1 MKFSRPVNLM
11 LYCGYMSRKKFYLKK
26 LSQRGDIVI
35 WQVDGNCI
43 RRELDEEFTNFGQH
57 YRFSYIPVNE
67 FWLDK
72 EAMPNERGF
81 FIDHLLVEWKLMREG
96 KTYHYALRQADQKE
110 QSERTKAGDLAKV
123 RRVNG
128 QLDVNKIHIRP
139 LGQIGELSVWL
150 VRGRLTRSILN
161 VDFTEGGHD
170 LVYKFVPANE
180 IWIDD
185 DVMSAERPLVMLHEL
200 YERGQMALGLTYEQ
214 AHAKASELEWRCRH
228 DEKKLVKN
236 LAALRCKL

>member
-1 MKFSRPVNLM
+1 
-11 LYCGYMSRKKFYLKK
+11 MSRKKFYLKK

-43 RRELDEEFTNFGQH
+43 RRELDEEFTNFGQQ
-57 YRFSYIPVNE
+57 
-67 FWLDK
+67 
-72 EAMPNERGF
+72 
-81 FIDHLLVEWKLMREG
+81 
-96 KTYHYALRQADQKE
+96 YHYALRQADQKE